1 MGTPIVPASGHVWGV
16 DGVKNT
22 IRLPFAYGSEPKRK
36 VLDLLAPKE
45 SLIPTGS
52 QSELDALGW
61 AVEVVDYGKGLKRD
75 CVSFG
80 KDGLV
85 MKATINKLVERPAAV
100 RSAKA

>member
-1 MGTPIVPASGHVWGV
+1 MKIKEVQIKVCFWRDTTYGNTYCSGVGHVWGV

-36 VLDLLAPKE
+36 VLDLLAKE

-80 KDGLV
+80 KDGL
-85 MKATINKLVERPAAV
+85 
-100 RSAKA
+100 